1 MILDSYINSVIDKHE
16 LQYEIEIDDVFRKQI
31 KSSILKNCFAFQIIY
46 KPTLGNHRYMMVTK
60 IIKNLDIDKVKS
72 KDIYEGVE
80 FINTIYS
87 YDGTDNFK
95 YAERETILFDKSTIR
110 NLKLNHIIKDE
121 VDNRC

>member
-1 MILDSYINSVIDKHE
+1 
-16 LQYEIEIDDVFRKQI
+16 
-31 KSSILKNCFAFQIIY
+31 
-46 KPTLGNHRYMMVTK
+46 MMVTK

-121 VDNRC
+121 VDNGC